1 MKRRYTTDICTIA
14 LIATE
19 RGAKELLGWGIPRG
33 LPRSSSKDIVSE
45 MLYDRM

>member
-1 MKRRYTTDICTIA
+1 MYFDPGIGS
-14 LIATE
+14 LMATE